1 MNGISPFEYNRL
13 VTGGNFIGRAKEVSK
28 LAEIVQSGKNALLY
42 GPPKIGKRSIV
53 YNALLELER
62 IPYDFTI
69 CRVDFFNI
77 RSIDD
82 MAIKFTN
89 ELLSVFCPTASER
102 EEIAMQMLPG
112 VNLEGSKEPLSDKQ
126 LQHIFMLPEKMAQ
139 KFNVRLVMYL
149 KQFQDIALFERP
161 AKVFQLL
168 EKCMA
173 KHKMSSYVILGDK
186 RNAMDEIFV
195 KRGYFRNLVIDIP
208 IPQISKRV
216 FCDYICNS
224 FARGGKRAEIK
235 QAGTIYDYV
244 EGDPWYTQHL
254 AEICFLLTKDILDQ
268 KTVELG
274 FENLINMHE
283 YELHN
288 TVYSLSRHQIQMIK
302 AILDGVTKFSKSEIL
317 NKYGLNSSA
326 NVNHLKEAL
335 TKKEIVTFVKKGDV
349 EFNDALLKT
358 WLKDYFFAK

>member
-1 MNGISPFEYNRL
+1 MEGMSPFEYNRI
-13 VTGGNFIGRAKEVSK
+13 VTGNNFIGRSKEVAR
-28 LAEIVQSGKNALLY
+28 LTDIIQNGKNALLY

-53 YNALLELER
+53 YNAMLELER
-62 IPYDFTI
+62 IPYDFTV

-82 MAIKFTN
+82 MALKFTN
-89 ELLSVFCPTASER
+89 ELLAVFATTAAER
-102 EEIAMQMLPG
+102 EDIAEQMLPG
-112 VNLEGSKEPLSDKQ
+112 IDINGSKEPLTDRQ
-126 LQHIFMLPEKMAQ
+126 LQHIFSLPEKIAQ
-139 KFNVRLVMYL
+139 KFNVRLIMYL
-149 KQFQDIALFERP
+149 KQFQDISLFERP
-161 AKVFQLL
+161 AKVFQIL
-168 EKCMA
+168 EKSMV
-173 KHKMSSYVILGDK
+173 KHKLSSYIIVGDK
-186 RNAMDEIFV
+186 RNAMDDIFV
-195 KRGYFRNLVIDIP
+195 NHNYFRNIVINIP
-208 IPQISKRV
+208 IPPISKKI

-224 FARGGKRAEIK
+224 FAKGGKRAETK

-274 FENLINMHE
+274 FQNLINMHE

-335 TKKEIVTFVKKGDV
+335 TKKEIVTFVKKGAV
-349 EFNDALLKT
+349 EFNDSLLKA

>member
-1 MNGISPFEYNRL
+1 MDGISPFEYNRL
-13 VTGGNFIGRAKEVSK
+13 VTGNNFIGRTKEVAR
-28 LAEIVQSGKNALLY
+28 LMEVIQNGKNALLY

-53 YNALLELER
+53 YNALLGLER
-62 IPYDFTI
+62 IPYDFTV

-82 MAIKFTN
+82 MAVKFAN
-89 ELLSVFCPTASER
+89 ELLAVFSTTAYER
-102 EEIAMQMLPG
+102 EDIASNMLPG
-112 VNLEGSKEPLSDKQ
+112 INMKGSKEPLTEKQ
-126 LQHIFMLPEKMAQ
+126 LLQIFCLPEKLAQ
-139 KFNVRLVMYL
+139 KYNVRLIMYL
-149 KQFQDIALFERP
+149 KQFQDITLFERP

-173 KHKMSSYVILGDK
+173 KHKMSSYIILGDK

-195 KRGYFRNLVIDIP
+195 KRGYFRNIVVDIP
-208 IPQISKRV
+208 IPQIGKKV
-216 FCDYICNS
+216 FSDYICNS
-224 FARGGKRAEIK
+224 FAKGGKRAEIK
-235 QAGTIYDYV
+235 QAGAIYDYV

-274 FENLINMHE
+274 FQNLINMHE

-288 TVYSLSRHQIQMIK
+288 TVYSLSRHQMQMIK

-317 NKYGLNSSA
+317 DRYGLNSSA

-335 TKKEIVTFVKKGDV
+335 TKKEIVTFVKKGAV
-349 EFNDALLKT
+349 EFNDTLLKA
-358 WLKDYFFAK
+358 WLRDYFFAK